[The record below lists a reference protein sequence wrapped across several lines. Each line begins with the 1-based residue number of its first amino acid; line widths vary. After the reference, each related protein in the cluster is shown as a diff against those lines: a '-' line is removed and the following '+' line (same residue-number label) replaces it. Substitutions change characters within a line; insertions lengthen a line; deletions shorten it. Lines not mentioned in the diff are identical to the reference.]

1 MRAQLIVTVLAVSL
15 AAPAWAGDRAVPR
28 GGGSHSSSGIG
39 RHPSPSGGGHSGS
52 SSAAPRSGAQARH
65 PRPGTG
71 HAYRGGHYGG
81 YYGHRYPYYPYYG
94 YGYPYY
100 YGYYGYPYA
109 WGFGFGWYDGY
120 YTPPYYHYRDY
131 DDALGHLRILV
142 EPSKARVYV
151 DDYYAGEVDEF
162 DGMFQRLNVARG
174 RHEVTLKL
182 EGYVTH
188 RVKVYV
194 PADATVKIRHDMVKG
209 SGPETVED
217 RISEEDQRAMREEE
231 EPRYDAERDRRERER
246 ARRPARESDSEREDE
261 AEDVPPP
268 ATLRLRVAPVD
279 ASIYIDGR
287 FRGTGRQL
295 DELLLP
301 PGRHKLEVVR
311 PGYRTHESEF
321 EVDADK
327 PTDLELSLD
336 KLG

>member
-1 MRAQLIVTVLAVSL
+1 MRTQLIVTVLAVSL
-15 AAPAWAGDRAVPR
+15 AAPAWAGDQAVPR
-28 GGGSHSSSGIG
+28 GGGGSHSSSAVG
-39 RHPSPSGGGHSGS
+39 RHPSPSGGGQPSGPSHS
-52 SSAAPRSGAQARH
+52 SGAPPSGAAARH

-71 HAYRGGHYGG
+71 HGYHGG
-81 YYGHRYPYYPYYG
+81 YYGHRYPYYGGY

-100 YGYYGYPYA
+100 YGYYGYPYWG
-109 WGFGFGWYDGY
+109 WGFGLGWYDGY
-120 YTPPYYHYRDY
+120 YARPYYPYQDY
-131 DDALGHLRILV
+131 DDAYGQLRILV

-151 DDYYAGEVDEF
+151 DGYFAGEVDEF
-162 DGMFQRLNVARG
+162 DGMFQRLNVAPG
-174 RHEVTLKL
+174 RHEITLKL

-188 RVKVYV
+188 RVKLYA
-194 PADATVKIRHDMVKG
+194 PPDTTVKIRHDMVKG

-231 EPRYDAERDRRERER
+231 PRYDPERDRYERER
-246 ARRPARESDSEREDE
+246 ARRPAREPQAEAE

-268 ATLRLRVAPVD
+268 ATLRLRVAPED

-321 EVDADK
+321 EVNEDK
-327 PTDLELSLD
+327 PTSLELSLD

>member
-28 GGGSHSSSGIG
+28 GGGSHSSSAGS

-52 SSAAPRSGAQARH
+52 GSSSAVPHSGAQARH

-81 YYGHRYPYYPYYG
+81 YYGHRYPYYGGY

-109 WGFGFGWYDGY
+109 WGFGLGWYDGY
-120 YTPPYYHYRDY
+120 YTPPYYPYRDY
-131 DDALGHLRILV
+131 DDAYGQLRILV

-151 DDYYAGEVDEF
+151 DGYYAGEVDEF
-162 DGMFQRLNVARG
+162 DGMFQRLDVAPG
-174 RHEVTLKL
+174 RHEITFKL
-182 EGYVTH
+182 EGYVSH
-188 RVKVYV
+188 RVKLYA
-194 PADATVKIRHDMVKG
+194 PPDTTVKIRHDMVKG

-231 EPRYDAERDRRERER
+231 PRYDPERDRRER
-246 ARRPARESDSEREDE
+246 ARRPAPTREPREPEAE

-268 ATLRLRVAPVD
+268 ATLRLRVAPED

-321 EVDADK
+321 EVNDEQ